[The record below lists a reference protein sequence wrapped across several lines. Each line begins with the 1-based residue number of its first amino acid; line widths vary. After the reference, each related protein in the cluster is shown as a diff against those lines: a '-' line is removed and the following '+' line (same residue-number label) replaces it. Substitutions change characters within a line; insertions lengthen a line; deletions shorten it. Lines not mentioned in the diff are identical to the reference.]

1 MRVSVMRSGSD
12 KIVYIVES
20 FRVGKKVVTKV
31 VERVGKLS
39 DLALKHDDP
48 IAFAKERAKAL
59 TEERKLCEDN
69 FDVRFFTQRDLH
81 DGRQASFNAGYLFL
95 QKIYYGLSL
104 DEVCSKIRQST
115 KCEYDLNGILKDLVI
130 SRILYPSSK
139 RSSFELSHRFIEQ
152 PDYELHDVY
161 RSLDLLCD
169 HMPLIQSEVYKSSSQ
184 VCERNTGVLY
194 YDCTNFFFEAE
205 GEDALRKYGVSKEH
219 RPNPIVQLGLFM
231 DGNGIPLAFNV
242 NPGSQSEQLSPIPT
256 EKMIERDFGLSKFIY
271 CSDAG
276 LGSYS
281 IRWFNQL
288 KDRSFI
294 VAQPLRKLKGHLK
307 DWALGDGGWKN
318 GTSIGSLPPD
328 SAEILIKSRPIL
340 EKGTVRLETP
350 SELGDGAAEIL
361 SVQKE
366 IGQRLIVTYSP
377 QYAAYQKSIRDSQVE
392 RAKKLIRRP
401 ASFDRRSSTDCRRF
415 VKNIAFTK
423 DGEIVGKDLRLDE
436 SLVLEEE
443 RYDGFYALI
452 TNLDDDDEEIARI
465 NHNRWKIEESFR
477 IMKTEFRSR
486 PVYVQKE
493 GHIKAHFLTC
503 YLALLVYRV
512 LEQRLNSGDRHFT
525 TREIVDALRNMNL
538 FKLGEIG
545 FASDYPGS
553 RLLEALCDEFGLPL
567 NKQAYRMDKIKK
579 MIKQTKR

>member
-1 MRVSVMRSGSD
+1 MKSGSD

-39 DLALKHDDP
+39 DLASKHDDP

-59 TEERKLCEDN
+59 TEERKLYEDN
-69 FDVRFFTQRDLH
+69 FDVRFFTQRNLP
-81 DGRQASFNAGYLFL
+81 DGCQTSFNAGYLFL

-104 DEVCSKIRQST
+104 DKVCSKIRQST
-115 KCEYDLNGILKDLVI
+115 KCEYDLNSIVKDLI
-130 SRILYPSSK
+130 FSRILYPSSK

-169 HMPLIQSEVYKSSSQ
+169 YISFIQSEVYKNSSR
-184 VCERNTGVLY
+184 VCERNTDVLY
-194 YDCTNFFFEAE
+194 YDCTNFFFETE
-205 GEDALRKYGVSKEH
+205 GEDTLRRYGISKEH
-219 RPNPIVQLGLFM
+219 RPNPIVQFGLFM

-256 EKMIERDFGLSKFIY
+256 EKMIEGDFGLSKFIY

-276 LGSYS
+276 LGSYH

-288 KDRSFI
+288 RDRSFI
-294 VAQPLRKLKGHLK
+294 VTQSLKKLKGHLK
-307 DWALGDGGWKN
+307 DWALDDGNWKN
-318 GTSIGSLPPD
+318 GMSIGSLPCD

-340 EKGTVRLETP
+340 EKGTIRLETP
-350 SELGDGAAEIL
+350 SELGDGMVGIL
-361 SVQKE
+361 NVQKE
-366 IGQRLIVTYSP
+366 INQRLIVTYSP

-392 RAKKLIRRP
+392 RARELIRHP
-401 ASFDRRSSTDCRRF
+401 ASFDRCSSTDCRRF
-415 VKNIAFTK
+415 VRNIAFTK
-423 DGEIVGKDLRLDE
+423 DGEIVNKNLYLDE
-436 SLVLEEE
+436 SLVLEEGK
-443 RYDGFYALI
+443 YDGFYALI
-452 TNLDDDDEEIARI
+452 TNLDDNDEEIVGI
-465 NHNRWKIEESFR
+465 NHNRWRIEESFR

-486 PVYVQKE
+486 PVYVQKD

-503 YLALLVYRV
+503 YLALLVYRI
-512 LEQRLNSGDRHFT
+512 LEQKINSNDRHFT
-525 TREIVDALRNMNL
+525 TRETIDALRNMNL

-545 FASDYPGS
+545 FASNYPGS
-553 RLLEALCDEFGLPL
+553 QLLDALCSEFDLPL
-567 NKQAYRMDKIKK
+567 NKQAYRIDKIKK